1 MSSSDDHLLQITR
14 LTSNLSNEGS
24 NLDRLMQIVRDIDI
38 DRPLQVK
45 TEDGITQGNLKFGN
59 WFKAKFAYSP

>member
-1 MSSSDDHLLQITR
+1 
-14 LTSNLSNEGS
+14 
-24 NLDRLMQIVRDIDI
+24 MQIVRDIDI